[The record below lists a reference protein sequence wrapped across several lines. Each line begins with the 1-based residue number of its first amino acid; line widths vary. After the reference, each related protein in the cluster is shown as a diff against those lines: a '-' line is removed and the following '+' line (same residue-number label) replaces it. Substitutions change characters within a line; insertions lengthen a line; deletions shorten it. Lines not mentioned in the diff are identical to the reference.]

1 VAVES
6 SIVTESR
13 RLSVA
18 IETGGVW
25 FGGQTVVHL
34 LGVTGR
40 IPNVEVVIEASHERF
55 LEMLHGAVAA
65 R

>member
-1 VAVES
+1 MFVAF
-6 SIVTESR
+6 
-13 RLSVA
+13 
-18 IETGGVW
+18 ETGGVW
-25 FGGQTVVHL
+25 CRGQTVVDL

-40 IPNVEVVIEASHERF
+40 IPNVEVVEASRERF

>member
-1 VAVES
+1 MEF
-6 SIVTESR
+6 R
-13 RLSVA
+13 RLFVA

-25 FGGQTVVHL
+25 CRGQTVVDL

-40 IPNVEVVIEASHERF
+40 IPNVEVVIEASREQF
-55 LEMLHGAVAA
+55 LEILRAAVAA